1 MIGQRLG
8 PYEITAKLG
17 EGGMGEVYRATD
29 SRLKRE
35 VAIKVL
41 PPAFTEDKERLARFE
56 REAQLLAQLHHPNIA
71 SIFGLEES
79 GGVKA
84 LVMELVDGP
93 TLAER
98 LEQGPLSFAESLS
111 FALQIAQA
119 LEEAHDKGIVHRD
132 LKPQNVKASSE
143 GKAKVLDFGLAK
155 AMDPGASSASAADL
169 ARSPTIMNSPT
180 LTAVHGTQLG
190 VILGTAGYMAPEQ
203 ARGAAVDKRADIW
216 AFGVVFYEM
225 LSGKRLF
232 EGETVSDTLAAVL
245 RQEIDWKLLPEATP
259 PAIRSLLR
267 RCLERNPKNR
277 LHDIADAR
285 LVLQEDAG
293 SQPEAPPPAPVAARR
308 PWLPWIAAA
317 LAVGGAGYLGGRG
330 SGPSAS
336 SPAPGV
342 VLHARLGLEPAEAL
356 LGSNPNEIRVGSR
369 RPSRTAI
376 ALSPDGRW
384 LAFTGEQSGT
394 QQLFLRDLRH
404 DAAVAVGGTT
414 GADNPFFSPDGRW
427 IGFWSD
433 GALRKVPVDG
443 GPAIEICKTGQLAGA
458 DWAADGRI
466 AFSSPGDVRSIQW
479 VSADGGAPAALTR
492 IDPAT
497 HESAHLLPRWL
508 PGGRILYTAVV
519 LRAATGR
526 RLVAQS
532 EDGSGR
538 QVLVE
543 NATDGRLV
551 ADGRYL
557 LFLRGST
564 LMAARYDAGPGTLAG
579 GAVGMV
585 AGVLVSLNAP
595 NSGIDVGAGQF
606 ATSAAGTLVYLA
618 GGMHEDSGGVLTWM
632 DRQGRLQP
640 IEMDEGS
647 YMAVRFS
654 PDGNRILGF
663 TGGSRQGI
671 WVYDVGRR
679 TFTRLPFDGEGAWP
693 IWTPDGKNVVFW
705 GRTSTAGDAVYQIA
719 ADGTGRA
726 APLPGFGEAG
736 LPCDWSHD
744 GDELVYLD
752 TATGVTSIQAFSLSG
767 RTTRAL
773 VQMDKGGASYAAVS
787 PDGRW
792 LAYMTNESGRT
803 EVFVQP
809 YAGGARTPVSTH
821 GGQSPRW
828 ARDSR
833 ELVFVEP
840 REPASSVYWSVPVS
854 AGSTLTLGT
863 PRRIG
868 EVANGDFGTTIP
880 ISNFDVAPDGRLLG
894 SSRRFTTP
902 PPPKTLELI
911 TNWFDELETKVSG
924 R

>member
-1 MIGQRLG
+1 MIGQHLG
-8 PYEITAKLG
+8 PYGITAKLG

-41 PPAFTEDKERLARFE
+41 PPAFTADKERLARFE

-93 TLAER
+93 TLADR
-98 LEQGPLSFAESLS
+98 LESGPLSLAESLS

-119 LEEAHDKGIVHRD
+119 LEEAHGKGIVHRD

-143 GKAKVLDFGLAK
+143 GTIKVLDFGLAK
-155 AMDPGASSASAADL
+155 AMDAGASSASAADL
-169 ARSPTIMNSPT
+169 ARSPTILNSPT

-190 VILGTAGYMAPEQ
+190 VILGTAAYMAPEQ

-216 AFGVVFYEM
+216 AFGVVLYEM
-225 LSGKRLF
+225 LTGSRLF
-232 EGETVSDTLAAVL
+232 SGETVSDTLAAVL
-245 RQEIDWKLLPEATP
+245 RQEIDWTALPAATP
-259 PAIRSLLR
+259 TEIRRLLR

-285 LVLQEDAG
+285 LVLQEDLG
-293 SQPEAPPPAPVAARR
+293 TQPEAPPAGAVAARR
-308 PWLPWIAAA
+308 AWLPWVVAA
-317 LAVGGAGYLGGRG
+317 LAVGVAGYLGWRG

-336 SPAPGV
+336 SASPGV

-356 LGSNPNEIRVGSR
+356 LGSNPSEIRVGSR

-404 DAAVAVGGTT
+404 DAAVAVPGTA

-466 AFSSPGDVRSIQW
+466 AFSALGAVRSIQW
-479 VSADGGAPAALTR
+479 VSADGGEPEELTK

-497 HESAHLLPRWL
+497 HESVHLLPRWL

-519 LRAATGR
+519 LRAPSGR
-526 RLVAQS
+526 RLVIQS

-538 QVLVE
+538 RVLVE

-551 ADGRYL
+551 AGGRYL
-557 LFLRGST
+557 LFLRDST
-564 LMAARYDAGPGTLAG
+564 LMAARYDAGPGTIAG
-579 GAVGMV
+579 GAVGMI

-595 NSGIDVGAGQF
+595 NAGIDVGAGQF
-606 ATSAAGTLVYLA
+606 TTSAAGTLVYLA
-618 GGMHEDSGGVLTWM
+618 GGMHEDSRGVLTWM
-632 DRQGRLQP
+632 DRQGRLQR

-647 YMAVRFS
+647 YQAARFS

-663 TGGSRQGI
+663 TGGSRQAI
-671 WVYDVGRR
+671 WVYDPGRL
-679 TFTRLPFDGEGAWP
+679 TFTRLPFDGEATWP
-693 IWTPDGKNVVFW
+693 IWTPDGKNIVFS
-705 GRTSTAGDAVYQIA
+705 GRTTTAGDSLYQMS

-726 APLPGFGEAG
+726 APLPGLDGVRF
-736 LPCDWSHD
+736 PCAWSHD
-744 GDELVYLD
+744 GDELVYLE
-752 TATGVTSIQAFSLSG
+752 TAKGATSIQAFSLSG
-767 RTTRAL
+767 KTTREL
-773 VQMDKGGASYAAVS
+773 VQGGKGGASYAAVS
-787 PDGRW
+787 PDGQW
-792 LAYMTNESGRT
+792 LAYVTSESGRG

-809 YAGGARTPVSTH
+809 YAGGARTPVSAQ
-821 GGQSPRW
+821 GGISPRW
-828 ARDSR
+828 TRDGR
-833 ELVFVEP
+833 ELIFVEP
-840 REPASSVYWSVPVS
+840 REGARSLYWSIPVS

-911 TNWFDELETKVSG
+911 TNWFDELETKVPG